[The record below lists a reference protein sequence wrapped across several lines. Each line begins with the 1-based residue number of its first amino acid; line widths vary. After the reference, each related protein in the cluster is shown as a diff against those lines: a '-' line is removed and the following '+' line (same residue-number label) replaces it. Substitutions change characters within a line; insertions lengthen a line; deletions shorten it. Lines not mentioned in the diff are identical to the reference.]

1 MINATYFLMITIDT
15 YHRRIPLDL
24 KDCLTKTEI
33 YLNKI
38 KSTKKKIGKNQAL
51 FLHELSFFDE
61 SLIFRKTVSNQDLLF
76 WYDVNV
82 CCKVRVRIR
91 KIHFWTYCSF
101 QIWGYSCIQNLQY
114 YMSTLLSRED
124 TVYVN
129 VMLFYV
135 NVIKIIFELHS
146 ICFKPHLN

>member
-38 KSTKKKIGKNQAL
+38 KSTKKRKKKSEKNQTL

-76 WYDVNV
+76 WYGVNV

-91 KIHFWTYCSF
+91 KIHFWTYCSI

-129 VMLFYV
+129 V
-135 NVIKIIFELHS
+135 IKIIFELHS